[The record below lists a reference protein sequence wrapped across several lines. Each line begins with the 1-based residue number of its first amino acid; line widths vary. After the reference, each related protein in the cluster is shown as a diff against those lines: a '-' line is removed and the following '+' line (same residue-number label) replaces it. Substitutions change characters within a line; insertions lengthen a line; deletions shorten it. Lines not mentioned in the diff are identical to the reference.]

1 MPLVVHEI
9 KKTVE
14 IDTFTVDIEDR
25 GVRLRLT
32 VVDTPGFGDA
42 VNNNDWY
49 VRVCV
54 CVCVCMRACVRVR
67 ARVCVRV
74 CACVRVV
81 CARVCVCACVRVCVR
96 VGVRACVCVLERS
109 VWCRPIVCP
118 THLSS
123 TADLTRYHTP
133 LSTRGDDHTPQ
144 SCNRGGNK

>member
-54 CVCVCMRACVRVR
+54 RACAHACALVCVRVVC
-67 ARVCVRV
+67 ACVCVRV
-74 CACVRVV
+74 CACV
-81 CARVCVCACVRVCVR
+81 CAYVRLCVC
-96 VGVRACVCVLERS
+96 
-109 VWCRPIVCP
+109 
-118 THLSS
+118 T
-123 TADLTRYHTP
+123 
-133 LSTRGDDHTPQ
+133 
-144 SCNRGGNK
+144 

>member
-54 CVCVCMRACVRVR
+54 CVCMRACVRVR

-81 CARVCVCACVRVCVR
+81 CARVCVCVRVC
-96 VGVRACVCVLERS
+96 VRACVCVCVWACVHVCVYLNAVCGADPLS
-109 VWCRPIVCP
+109 VQPTCRPLLI
-118 THLSS
+118 
-123 TADLTRYHTP
+123 
-133 LSTRGDDHTPQ
+133 
-144 SCNRGGNK
+144 

>member
-49 VRVCV
+49 VC
-54 CVCVCMRACVRVR
+54 
-67 ARVCVRV
+67 
-74 CACVRVV
+74 
-81 CARVCVCACVRVCVR
+81 VCVCACVYVCVR
-96 VGVRACVCVLERS
+96 VCVRACVCIL
-109 VWCRPIVCP
+109 CVCVCACVHARAFVC
-118 THLSS
+118 TCVRVCVCVRACVC
-123 TADLTRYHTP
+123 T
-133 LSTRGDDHTPQ
+133 
-144 SCNRGGNK
+144 

>member
-49 VRVCV
+49 VCVCV
-54 CVCVCMRACVRVR
+54 CVCVCARACM
-67 ARVCVRV
+67 
-74 CACVRVV
+74 
-81 CARVCVCACVRVCVR
+81 CVCA
-96 VGVRACVCVLERS
+96 RACVCV
-109 VWCRPIVCP
+109 C
-118 THLSS
+118 T
-123 TADLTRYHTP
+123 
-133 LSTRGDDHTPQ
+133 
-144 SCNRGGNK
+144 